1 MKVEHPQAYQFIM
14 QEELYLL
21 PEDQLSAASNPA
33 VPTDD
38 DAVSD
43 VTSAISA
50 PIQPEAGL
58 QDEAESATPMVI
70 DQPVQET
77 PKPPF
82 NYWGENKKQFLIL
95 VNYSGAEHIPDEH
108 RVALESILSR
118 KGLGKEDVAL
128 LNVNTT
134 GPVQLSALTAYFNPT
149 RLVIMG
155 NNAMPLSIGNLPLN
169 KTVQGKKIH
178 VLYSFSFADMMSSNE
193 NKKAFWEQMKTL

>member
-21 PEDQLSAASNPA
+21 PEDQLSAASSPI

-38 DAVSD
+38 QVNEVITVVSE
-43 VTSAISA
+43 
-50 PIQPEAGL
+50 PIQPEARPL
-58 QDEAESATPMVI
+58 DETKSSAPVVI
-70 DQPVQET
+70 AQPVQET
-77 PKPPF
+77 TKPPF

-95 VNYSGAEHIPDEH
+95 VNYGGVEHIPDEH

-118 KGLGKEDVAL
+118 KGLSKEDVAL

-155 NNAMPLSIGNLPLN
+155 NNALPTGIGNLPIN
-169 KTVQGKKIH
+169 KAVQGKKIH

>member
-21 PEDQLSAASNPA
+21 PEDQLSAASNPVA
-33 VPTDD
+33 PADD
-38 DAVSD
+38 SVSD
-43 VTSAISA
+43 VIEAVSAL
-50 PIQPEAGL
+50 IQPEATP
-58 QDEAESATPMVI
+58 QDETESAAPVDI
-70 DQPVQET
+70 SQPVQET
-77 PKPPF
+77 PKPLF

-95 VNYSGAEHIPDEH
+95 VNYGEVEHIPDEH

-118 KGLGKEDVAL
+118 KGLGKDDVAL

-134 GPVQLSALTAYFNPT
+134 GPVELSALTAYFNPT

-155 NNAMPLSIGNLPLN
+155 NNALPLGIGNLPLN
-169 KTVQGKKIH
+169 KAIQGKKIH
-178 VLYSFSFADMMSSNE
+178 VLYSFSFAEMMSSND

>member
-21 PEDQLSAASNPA
+21 PEDQLSAASSPI

-38 DAVSD
+38 QVSDGIDAVSE
-43 VTSAISA
+43 
-50 PIQPEAGL
+50 PIQPETTPN
-58 QDEAESATPMVI
+58 QETESAAPVDI
-70 DQPVQET
+70 PQPVQET
-77 PKPPF
+77 PKPTF

-95 VNYSGAEHIPDEH
+95 VNYSGVEHIPDEH

-118 KGLGKEDVAL
+118 KGFSKEDVAL
-128 LNVNTT
+128 LNVNAT

-149 RLVIMG
+149 RLVVMG
-155 NNAMPLSIGNLPLN
+155 NNALPTGIGNLPIN
-169 KTVQGKKIH
+169 KAVQGKKIH

>member
-21 PEDQLSAASNPA
+21 PEDQLSAAANPA
-33 VPTDD
+33 APTADP
-38 DAVSD
+38 VSD
-43 VTSAISA
+43 VVAVVSA
-50 PIQPEAGL
+50 PIQPEATP
-58 QDEAESATPMVI
+58 QDEPETAAPVVMA
-70 DQPVQET
+70 QPVQET
-77 PKPPF
+77 PKPLF

-95 VNYSGAEHIPDEH
+95 VNYAGVDHIPDEH

-118 KGLGKEDVAL
+118 KGLSKDDVAL

-134 GPVQLSALTAYFNPT
+134 GPVELSALTAYFNPT

-155 NNAMPLSIGNLPLN
+155 NNALPLGIGNLPLN
-169 KTVQGKKIH
+169 KAIQGKKIH
-178 VLYSFSFADMMSSNE
+178 VLYSFSFAEMMSSNE

>member
-21 PEDQLSAASNPA
+21 PEDQLSAASSPI

-38 DAVSD
+38 QVSDGIDAVSE
-43 VTSAISA
+43 
-50 PIQPEAGL
+50 PIQP
-58 QDEAESATPMVI
+58 ATTPNQETEIAASTVI
-70 DQPVQET
+70 AQPVQET

-95 VNYSGAEHIPDEH
+95 VNYSWVEHIPDEH

-118 KGLGKEDVAL
+118 KGLSKEDVAL
-128 LNVNTT
+128 LNVNAT
-134 GPVQLSALTAYFNPT
+134 GPVQLSELTTYFNPT

-155 NNAMPLSIGNLPLN
+155 NNALPTGIGNLPIN
-169 KTVQGKKIH
+169 KAVQGKKIH